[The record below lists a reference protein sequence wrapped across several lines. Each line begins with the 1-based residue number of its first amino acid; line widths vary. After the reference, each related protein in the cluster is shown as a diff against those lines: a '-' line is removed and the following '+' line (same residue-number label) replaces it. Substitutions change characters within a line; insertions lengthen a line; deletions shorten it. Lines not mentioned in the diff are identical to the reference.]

1 MLSKSFILT
10 SLWVF
15 TSLFVKAQEAKL
27 DSVATNL
34 HHYGLNRS
42 ESDLYVHF
50 DKNVYTNNDQV
61 WFTAYLLKTIT
72 DMKQYHTLYL
82 SLVSNKDSSVVLQHK
97 FLIDKGCS
105 FGAITLPDSLPGGT
119 YRFVA
124 NTNLKLNGQPDGV
137 FIQPITIKSTT
148 VTALTQSI
156 SVIKPY
162 DERTRKGTAL
172 LRILTSD
179 NRFVENAQI
188 RYQIGKGKRIL
199 QAGTAKSSIIGE
211 LMIDYPADEIT
222 TDNNELFISIKK
234 GSDTSYIR
242 FSLPIRN
249 ESRYAVKFYPEGGY
263 LVNGLVSKVGFEIK
277 DNEGTYLKAKAVLY
291 ADHEVLDTIATNALG
306 IGTFMIQPQLTKNY
320 TMRILG
326 EGGERGEHKLPEI
339 LSKGV
344 VLTSGSAVAN
354 NEFKI
359 RIAANAVTKVHLIV
373 HNFSDIFLQTPL
385 ILSAGTPQNVRFQLD
400 SVPAG
405 LQAIT
410 VLDSNYK
417 PLAERIFFAH
427 YDQINTISIDGGKQE
442 YFTRDSV
449 KLKLNITDRNKKPL
463 VGMVSVSC
471 VQANRVLLANQT
483 NIVDHFY
490 LHNLKEFSAN
500 SFGQTYGNTGYLD
513 ELLLIKGWRRYK
525 WPETKINPHDPL
537 LSNLGYDGVITRKNK
552 QLKVPMALSTI
563 AGSNL
568 NFLST
573 DSLGHFSIPYSSL
586 VINEARL
593 PVWLAMSTSRYDQY
607 ELKIN
612 EPQSELKKYLKQ
624 QTYVL
629 PNTKTGII
637 GENSMSITSA
647 AGIRLKEVVIKKVKD
662 ERTNF
667 AKNAFANEC
676 GDYVCMY
683 NILNCPNHYGNP
695 GNKNPLKGGMY
706 KTAGGGSTVY
716 QGCVGQEHKP
726 NLVILRGINLPKEFY
741 IADINNKQEPI
752 SSATVYWNYQLLI
765 DGETPLNFNT
775 GDLTGKFKIIVQGV
789 TASGVVYGEK
799 EITVNNR

>member
-1 MLSKSFILT
+1 
-10 SLWVF
+10 
-15 TSLFVKAQEAKL
+15 
-27 DSVATNL
+27 
-34 HHYGLNRS
+34 
-42 ESDLYVHF
+42 
-50 DKNVYTNNDQV
+50 
-61 WFTAYLLKTIT
+61 
-72 DMKQYHTLYL
+72 MKQYHTLYL
-82 SLVSNKDSSVVLQHK
+82 SLVNNKDSSVVLQHK

-124 NTNLKLNGQPDGV
+124 NTNLKVNGQPDGV
-137 FIQPITIKSTT
+137 FIQPITIKSAT

-234 GSDTSYIR
+234 GSDTSYTR

-249 ESRYAVKFYPEGGY
+249 ESRYAVKFYPEGGC

-291 ADHEVLDTIATNALG
+291 ADHEVLDTIATNAMG

-359 RIAANAVTKVHLIV
+359 RIAANAVTKVHLIM

-405 LQAIT
+405 LQAVT

-449 KLKLNITDRNKKPL
+449 KLKLNIMDRDKKPL

-500 SFGQTYGNTGYLD
+500 SFGQTYSNTGYLD

-537 LSNLGYDGVITRKNK
+537 LSSLGYDGVITRKNK

-563 AGSNL
+563 AGRNL

-629 PNTKTGII
+629 PNTKTGIM

-716 QGCVGQEHKP
+716 QGCVGQERKP

-775 GDLTGKFKIIVQGV
+775 GDINGKFKIIVQGV
-789 TASGVVYGEK
+789 TASGVVYGEN
-799 EITVNNR
+799 EIAVNNR